1 MTEEDCFSVF
11 PLESLVYLTPDSER
25 GKYLSCPPDFM
36 DDFVP
41 RFLFHH
47 SHGTLVVTP
56 SKRTGEGELGDGQI
70 PSAVKV
76 SSISSWTLCVCLY
89 IYLKVFSIYGYILHY
104 RLTHREYPLSHVIFT
119 LASIRLVVVLS
130 FPHISLQFW
139 SRFLSNIVSI

>member
-56 SKRTGEGELGDGQI
+56 SKRTGKGELGDGQI

-76 SSISSWTLCVCLY
+76 SSTSSWTLCVCLY
-89 IYLKVFSIYGYILHY
+89 IYLKQCSLYMDIYYITDSH
-104 RLTHREYPLSHVIFT
+104 THR
-119 LASIRLVVVLS
+119 
-130 FPHISLQFW
+130 IS
-139 SRFLSNIVSI
+139 SVSCNFHTC